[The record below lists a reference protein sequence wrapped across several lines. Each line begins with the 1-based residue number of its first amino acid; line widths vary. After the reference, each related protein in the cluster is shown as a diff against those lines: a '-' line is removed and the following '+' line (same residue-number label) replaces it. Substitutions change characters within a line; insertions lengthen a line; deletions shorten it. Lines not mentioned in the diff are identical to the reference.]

1 MKGYAAA
8 YALTLAVE
16 PPVYAYGLSR
26 LGHGARRGYVA
37 GLLGNAT
44 SHPLTWLVLF
54 PLLSERTADGVAF
67 VAVEAFAIAWEAG
80 LLCAWFRR
88 ERAALVA
95 VALVANAVSLG
106 AGGVLFL
113 R

>member
-16 PPVYAYGLSR
+16 PPVYAWGVR
-26 LGHGARRGYVA
+26 RIGFDARRGYLA

-54 PLLSERTADGVAF
+54 PLLSERLADAVAF

-80 LLCAWFRR
+80 LLCGWLRR
-88 ERAALVA
+88 ERASLVA
-95 VALVANAVSLG
+95 VACVANAVSL
-106 AGGVLFL
+106 ATGGLLLL